1 MSSRSLVTPSAS
13 HDIMTYPRPLIG
25 HCWPLLTSDWPVEVR
40 TDIVTDLNMTQ
51 ASGRHIFCFP
61 DSEAGR
67 GEVHHRIF
75 PETEISVWRVWVG
88 DIVTLSV
95 YCVKLSF
102 SVNVIIKTNNR
113 LDKADIDLK

>member
-1 MSSRSLVTPSAS
+1 MRDRPQMSSRSLVTPSAS

-25 HCWPLLTSDWPVEVR
+25 HCEPVLTSDWPLEVR

-67 GEVHHRIF
+67 GPSPH
-75 PETEISVWRVWVG
+75 ISTDRDQCLASVG
-88 DIVTLSV
+88 G
-95 YCVKLSF
+95 
-102 SVNVIIKTNNR
+102 
-113 LDKADIDLK
+113 